1 MIAVVDYKAG
11 NLRSVERALNRLGVP
26 CAITGDPDAIRSAD
40 RVVFPGVGAA
50 GSAVEGLE
58 AAGIDRVLREV
69 ADRGTPFL
77 GICLGAQV
85 ILERSE
91 ENDAACLGLLP
102 GTVTR
107 FPSPLLGPGGERL
120 KVPHMGWNGLR
131 RRSNHPVLA
140 DVRETD
146 EFYFVHGYYPRP
158 EKEDHVIA
166 LTEHGTLF
174 PSVIGT
180 KNLVAM
186 QFHPE
191 KSGEPGLRILERFA
205 RWDGRHAE

>member
-26 CAITGDPDAIRSAD
+26 CAVTADPDAIRSAD
-40 RVVFPGVGAA
+40 RVIFPGVGAA
-50 GSAVEGLE
+50 GAAVEDLE
-58 AAGIDRVLREV
+58 AAGIDRVLRELF
-69 ADRGTPFL
+69 DRGTPFL
-77 GICLGAQV
+77 GICLGAQI

-107 FPSPLLGPGGERL
+107 FPSPLLDEAGERL

-131 RRSNHPVLA
+131 KRSNHPVLE

-158 EKEDHVIA
+158 AAERYVIA
-166 LTEHGTLF
+166 TTEYGTLF

-180 KNLVAM
+180 RNLVAM

-191 KSGEPGLRILERFA
+191 KSGAPGLRILERFA
-205 RWDGRHAE
+205 RWDGRDAE

>member
-11 NLRSVERALNRLGVP
+11 NLRSVERALNRLSVP
-26 CAITGDPDAIRSAD
+26 CRITADPGEIRSAD

-50 GSAVEGLE
+50 GAAVAGLE

-69 ADRGTPFL
+69 VDRGTPFL
-77 GICLGAQV
+77 GICLGAQI

-107 FPSPLLGPGGERL
+107 FPAPLTDETGERL

-131 RRSNHPVLA
+131 KRASHLLLA

-146 EFYFVHGYYPRP
+146 EFYFVHGYYPQP
-158 EKEDHVIA
+158 AAEAHVFA
-166 LTEHGTLF
+166 TTTHGLAF
-174 PSVIGT
+174 PSVIGRR
-180 KNLVAM
+180 NLVAM

>member
-1 MIAVVDYKAG
+1 MIAVVDYRAG

-26 CAITGDPDAIRSAD
+26 CRITQDPREIRSAD
-40 RVVFPGVGAA
+40 RVIFPGVGAA
-50 GSAVEGLE
+50 GAAVAGLE

-69 ADRGTPFL
+69 VDRGTPFL
-77 GICLGAQV
+77 GICLGAQI

-91 ENDAACLGLLP
+91 EDDAACLGLIP

-107 FPSPLLGPGGERL
+107 FPSPLFGPGGERL

-131 RRSNHPVLA
+131 KRSNHPVLE

-158 EKEDHVIA
+158 AAEGHVIA
-166 LTEHGTLF
+166 TTEHGTEF
-174 PSVIGT
+174 PSVIGRG
-180 KNLVAM
+180 NLVAM

>member
-26 CAITGDPDAIRSAD
+26 CAVTADPDAIRSAD

-50 GSAVEGLE
+50 GSAVEGLQ

-69 ADRGTPFL
+69 AGRGTPFL
-77 GICLGAQV
+77 GICLGAQI

-107 FPSPLLGPGGERL
+107 FPSPLFGPGGERL

-131 RRSNHPVLA
+131 KRSNHPVLE

-158 EKEDHVIA
+158 AAEDHVIA
-166 LTEHGTLF
+166 TTEHGREF

-180 KNLVAM
+180 GNLVAM

-191 KSGEPGLRILERFA
+191 KSGEPGLRILERFT